1 LPMYPNLKKKELN
14 KIFKSIENWYKKN
27 KWILH

>member
-27 KWILH
+27 K